1 MRLSEYIYPYRKGSK
16 SVKALREAG
25 FKTIKLTYSRF
36 KGRANKVVINYGSSK
51 LPEEVMKCRVINSPE
66 AVSKASNKLL
76 AFKAMAE
83 YGVSVPR
90 FTESP
95 EEALGYG
102 TEIVVRHKLTGHSGE
117 GIEIVEWGTDELPE
131 APLYVQYVKK
141 QQEYR
146 VHIFD
151 GEVIDIQRKARKH
164 DVPDEEVN
172 WQVRNLDGGFIYA
185 REGVEIDEEPRL
197 QALAA
202 VEALGLDF
210 GAVDLIWNERSDT
223 YYVLEVNTAP
233 GLTGTTLE
241 KYVEAFKGVV

>member
-1 MRLSEYIYPYRKGSK
+1 MFIYPYRKGSK
-16 SVKALREAG
+16 SVRALREEG
-25 FKTIKLTYSRF
+25 FKSIKLENSRF
-36 KGRANKVVINYGSSK
+36 KGRANKTVINYGSSR
-51 LPEEVMKCRVINSPE
+51 LPEEVLKCRVINSPE
-66 AVSKASNKLL
+66 AVSKSANKLL

-90 FTESP
+90 FTESS
-95 EEALGYG
+95 EEASGWG
-102 TEIVVRHKLTGHSGE
+102 VDIVLRHKLNGHSGE
-117 GIEIVEWGTDELPE
+117 GIEIVDGDHREMPE
-131 APLYVQYVKK
+131 APLYVQYIKK

-151 GEVIDIQRKARKH
+151 GEVIDIQRKARKNE
-164 DVPDEEVN
+164 VPDEEVN
-172 WQVRNLDGGFIYA
+172 WQVRNLAGGFIYA
-185 REGVEIDEEPRL
+185 REGVDLPEKAEL

-210 GAVDLIWNERSDT
+210 GAVDIIWNELTDT
-223 YYVLEVNTAP
+223 YYVLEVNCAP

>member
-1 MRLSEYIYPYRKGSK
+1 MIIYPYRKGSK

-25 FKTIKLTYSRF
+25 SKSIKLENSRF
-36 KGRANKVVINYGSSK
+36 KGRPNKTVINYGSSS
-51 LPEEVMKCRVINSPE
+51 LPEEVLKCRVINSPE
-66 AVSKASNKLL
+66 AVSRAANKLL

-83 YGVSVPR
+83 HGVRVPF

-95 EEALGYG
+95 VEVKEEGGIFVA
-102 TEIVVRHKLTGHSGE
+102 RKKLTGHSGE
-117 GIEIVEWGTDELPE
+117 GIEIFNANEEEIPG
-131 APLYVQYVKK
+131 APLYVRYIKK
-141 QQEYR
+141 KQEYR
-146 VHIFD
+146 IHVFM
-151 GEVIDIQRKARKH
+151 GEVIDVQRKARKL

-172 WQVRNLDGGFIYA
+172 WQVRNLEGGFIYA
-185 REGVEIDEEPRL
+185 RGGVELDEEPRL

-202 VEALGLDF
+202 VESLGLHF
-210 GAVDLIWNERSDT
+210 GAVDVIWNEREDE